1 MLRWFVRLAALLLF
15 LPSPALAAWHEART
29 RHFIIYA
36 DKKPAALAAFATK
49 LEKFDRAVR
58 QVRVMSDPAVG
69 DGNRLTIFVL
79 SNDNAVRKLIGDK
92 SGRLA
97 GYYIGRASGPVAFVP
112 GRTDGAGD
120 DEALQADTVFFHE
133 YAHHL
138 MMQALD
144 KPLPKWLVEGFAE
157 FLSTARFPKDGSVV
171 LGAPAMHR
179 SWALYNREGGLSLE
193 SLLASDHKIKT
204 DEQEESLYAFG
215 WLLVHY
221 LTFDPA
227 RQGQLARYVDAIARG
242 TSPSAAAQATFGDV
256 KRLNRDVTSYL
267 NRATIKA
274 HVIPPEQLRTS
285 SPEVRPLSPGA
296 SAVVMLHAQSRSG
309 VDEKNAES
317 LAAQIRAVAG
327 RFPGD
332 PMVEAALAE
341 AEIDAGHADAA
352 EAAAAR
358 ALAADPRNTGA
369 MVLKGRALVARAGS
383 AGADSDALFNSARAI
398 FIAANKV
405 DTEDPEP
412 LMEYYNSFGE
422 QGERPTP
429 NAVAALHYASNLAP
443 QDLGLRLSSA
453 WRYIVDGKLAEARQ
467 ALIPIAYDPHGENL
481 AELAR
486 RMLVKLDAGDA
497 KGALAAASSDSK
509 TSQ

>member
-1 MLRWFVRLAALLLF
+1 MLRWIGWLAALVVF
-15 LPSPALAAWHEART
+15 LPSPAFAAWHEAKT

-36 DKKPAALAAFATK
+36 DKKPAALAAFATR

-58 QVRVMSDPAVG
+58 QVRLMSDPPVG

-79 SNDNAVRKLIGDK
+79 PNDNAVRKLLGDK

-120 DEALQADTVFFHE
+120 EESLQAETVFFHE

-179 SWALYNREGGLSLE
+179 SWALFNREGGLPLE

-204 DEQEESLYAFG
+204 GEQEESLYAFG

-227 RQGQLARYVDAIARG
+227 RQGQLARYVEAIARG
-242 TSPSAAAQATFGDV
+242 TSPAAAAQATFGDV
-256 KRLNRDVTSYL
+256 KRLNRDVTAYL
-267 NRATIKA
+267 NRATMKA
-274 HVIPPEQLRTS
+274 LVIPSEQLGTP
-285 SPEVRPLSPGA
+285 SPDVRPLSPGA
-296 SAVVMLHAQSRSG
+296 SAVVLLHAQSRTGIDHKS
-309 VDEKNAES
+309 AEN
-317 LAAQIRAVAG
+317 LAAQIRAVAR

-332 PMVEAALAE
+332 PLVEAALAE
-341 AEIDAGHADAA
+341 AEIDAGHPEAA

-358 ALAADPRNTGA
+358 GLAADPRNTGA
-369 MVLKGRALVARAGS
+369 MVLKGRAMVARASS
-383 AGADSDALFNSARAI
+383 AGENRDALFDSARAV
-398 FIAANKV
+398 FIAANKL

-412 LMEYYNSFGE
+412 LMEYYNSFAE
-422 QGERPTP
+422 QGKGPTP

-453 WRYIVDGKLAEARQ
+453 WRYIVDGKLAEGRQ
-467 ALIPIAYDPHGENL
+467 ALIPIAYDPHGESV

-486 RMLVKLDAGDA
+486 RMLVRLDAGDA
-497 KGALAAASSDSK
+497 KGALAEASIDSQAK
-509 TSQ
+509 E